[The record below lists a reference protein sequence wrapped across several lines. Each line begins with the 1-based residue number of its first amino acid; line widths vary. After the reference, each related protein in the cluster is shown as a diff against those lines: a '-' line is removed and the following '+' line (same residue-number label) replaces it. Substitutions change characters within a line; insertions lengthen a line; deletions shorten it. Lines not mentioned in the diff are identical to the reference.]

1 MAASSSSPRHDRSYS
16 RRCPPIR
23 PPRRGAEQR
32 LARVLSCHPVLTWY
46 FDGMRDSH
54 FGDGYAD
61 GWRMRNPGMDD
72 GWIRRNDIANSLNSF
87 NDGIPEKIASPPR

>member
-1 MAASSSSPRHDRSYS
+1 M
-16 RRCPPIR
+16 
-23 PPRRGAEQR
+23 
-32 LARVLSCHPVLTWY
+32 TWY